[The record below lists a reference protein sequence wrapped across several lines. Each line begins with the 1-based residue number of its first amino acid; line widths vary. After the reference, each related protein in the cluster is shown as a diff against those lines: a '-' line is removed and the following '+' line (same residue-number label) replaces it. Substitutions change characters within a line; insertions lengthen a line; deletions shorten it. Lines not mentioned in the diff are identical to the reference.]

1 LIEQP
6 QLQPGETLIS
16 TLRHGLTELNRDKRV
31 GGHTD
36 VPLLEEGRRQAE
48 EARANFDGTPYDVV
62 ITSPLKRAVETA
74 AIVTGLP
81 PAQMVVELLCIE
93 RHFGQMEG
101 LTRPEV
107 EARFPQLVYLQIDHV
122 GYSLNPPSGETFEAL
137 RARARQFFERVM
149 GWYSG
154 RRIVISSHQNF
165 LQQLHGFIQGRDPYD
180 SLRTDL
186 LNLELN
192 QFHLGPDGTLI
203 AHRSI
208 LLCPDAGKHRSF

>member
-1 LIEQP
+1 MIEQP

-31 GGHTD
+31 GGHSD

-48 EARANFDGTPYDVV
+48 EARANFDGTTFDVV
-62 ITSPLKRAVETA
+62 ITSPLKRAIETA
-74 AIVTGLP
+74 AIVTSLS
-81 PAQMVVELLCIE
+81 PAQMVIEPLCIE

-122 GYSLNPPSGETFEAL
+122 GYSLNPPGGESFEAL
-137 RARARQFFERVM
+137 RARARQFLEKVLSLS
-149 GWYSG
+149 SG

-180 SLRTDL
+180 SLRADL

-192 QFHLGPDGTLI
+192 QFHLASDGALI
-203 AHRSI
+203 AHRRFF
-208 LLCPDAGKHRSF
+208 LCPDVGKHRSF